1 VIDQLKEL
9 EKALH
14 QTWVLRGCT
23 LPSLLRILLLYYL
36 GWNTRVEEL
45 IMLKP

>member
-1 VIDQLKEL
+1 MIDPLKEL
-9 EKALH
+9 EKAPH

-36 GWNTRVEEL
+36 GWNSRMEEL